1 MFSHLDAAFRSFD
14 MDGGALLRM
23 LTPEGAGP
31 SLLGEIP
38 EEQGASAGCLTLLH
52 IKQCGAE
59 NRQHLLLLQ
68 KNLSLGVLTLCLLSA
83 SIVVRVTLGGS
94 TLEAPM
100 LAQSSLPSSGT
111 ERTKV

>member
-23 LTPEGAGP
+23 LAPAGAGP

-38 EEQGASAGCLTLLH
+38 EEQGANAGCLTLLH
-52 IKQCGAE
+52 VKQRGAE

-68 KNLSLGVLTLCLLSA
+68 KNLSLGVLTLCLLSPP
-83 SIVVRVTLGGS
+83 IVVTVILGGS
-94 TLEAPM
+94 ILEAPV

-111 ERTKV
+111 QRTKV